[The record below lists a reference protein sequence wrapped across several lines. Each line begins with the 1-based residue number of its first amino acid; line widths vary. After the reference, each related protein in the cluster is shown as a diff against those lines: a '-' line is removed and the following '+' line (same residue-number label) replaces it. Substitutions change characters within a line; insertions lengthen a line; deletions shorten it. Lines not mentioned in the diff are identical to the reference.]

1 MSYKRNLGTTC
12 LNGFAA
18 ILMMGRM
25 LAYAKLLT
33 VPEFGTL
40 SIGLLISASLAMV
53 NAFGLYLLM
62 QRDLPYLFAAG
73 RVTRGM
79 IMMCEVTLVTVL
91 CAVPLLGLSA
101 TGTSLAGGAGV
112 LLALA
117 AVHGLTNQLFG
128 IVSTESKS
136 RLLQSEFSVT
146 LFSRSCVVSVT
157 GLLTAVKI
165 GSAEAILVAE
175 ILATAVMIGIVTM
188 RAGVRYGRAS
198 LRLPVLALRH
208 FRHSEWRA
216 AGALFISV
224 ILAFLMQNSDRWLAA
239 GALDKPAFAEFAFAW
254 TLLSMA
260 STFQVTVN
268 ANLFPS
274 LAAQIYHQGAQAVR
288 ERTGKTSLGFLLV
301 LGVLAVPGY
310 LMIRWGIGAYF
321 PQYLGVLAYIPL
333 FLAAAAFRASDFWAN
348 YFVISGKTRILFAC
362 QIAVLLGSLLVWAVT
377 FCYPAMPPLMR
388 LSILTLTLAV
398 LSFCFGFVAARV
410 GGKMK

>member
-62 QRDLPYLFAAG
+62 QRDLPYLFAAR

-91 CAVPLLGLSA
+91 CAVPLLGLSV
-101 TGTSLAGGAGV
+101 TGMSLAGGAGA

-136 RLLQSEFSVT
+136 RLLQTEFSVT
-146 LFSRSCVVSVT
+146 LFSRSCVVSVA

-165 GSAEAILVAE
+165 GSAEAILAAE

-188 RAGVRYGRAS
+188 RAGA
-198 LRLPVLALRH
+198 PV
-208 FRHSEWRA
+208 
-216 AGALFISV
+216 I
-224 ILAFLMQNSDRWLAA
+224 D
-239 GALDKPAFAEFAFAW
+239 
-254 TLLSMA
+254 
-260 STFQVTVN
+260 N
-268 ANLFPS
+268 A
-274 LAAQIYHQGAQAVR
+274 
-288 ERTGKTSLGFLLV
+288 
-301 LGVLAVPGY
+301 
-310 LMIRWGIGAYF
+310 
-321 PQYLGVLAYIPL
+321 
-333 FLAAAAFRASDFWAN
+333 
-348 YFVISGKTRILFAC
+348 
-362 QIAVLLGSLLVWAVT
+362 LLGSALSENLRRFDKGGDAFYDQISALHKSVRGSDPDATLYW
-377 FCYPAMPPLMR
+377 FCRMIDGGADPRY
-388 LSILTLTLAV
+388 LARRIV
-398 LSFCFGFVAARV
+398 RMAWEDIGLADPRAARITLDAAAR
-410 GGKMK
+410 